1 MFALCWLLARS
12 QIKGVMWRKLYMI
25 SSRTDGCRLVK
36 SHSLTNLQQTPN
48 PPWVYYTLFT
58 NRYSISSA
66 RFNSHF
72 IWTTNYDLN
81 PFALWRAY
89 RRGQPW
95 TFHECF
101 CNRIKPLSRW
111 WVPPSLSRVPLASVC
126 PGGTS
131 DRPGNGLGGHSD
143 HRPYPLCLPARC
155 SHMHSSCS
163 VWTWTKSS
171 HSRITSSCS
180 QVMIAWIRS

>member
-12 QIKGVMWRKLYMI
+12 QIKRRHVTQTIHDKQQDRQLQI
-25 SSRTDGCRLVK
+25 SKESFTHK
-36 SHSLTNLQQTPN
+36 SPTEPN
-48 PPWVYYTLFT
+48 PPRVYYTLFT
-58 NRYSISSA
+58 NRYSMSSA

-72 IWTTNYDLN
+72 IWTTNYDLI

-111 WVPPSLSRVPLASVC
+111 WVPPSLSRASLASVC

-131 DRPGNGLGGHSD
+131 NRPGNGLGGHSD
-143 HRPYPLCLPARC
+143 HRP
-155 SHMHSSCS
+155 
-163 VWTWTKSS
+163 
-171 HSRITSSCS
+171 
-180 QVMIAWIRS
+180 